1 MLDEALAALAS
12 TSSAALVTAMVT
24 DGWEGLRNRIARLLG
39 RGDARGLSL
48 AAARLEQSRERLVS
62 SSGAELD
69 RVRAEQET
77 DWRTQLEDL
86 LEHDPGAAQELR
98 NLLAEIQARGAE
110 AAGRVELRATAYDQ
124 AQQAVLGRGVQHVHF
139 GGHRESG
146 PSR

>member
-39 RGDARGLSL
+39 RGDAKNTNL
-48 AAARLEQSRERLVS
+48 ATARLEQSRARLVS

-69 RVRAEQET
+69 QVRAEQEIG
-77 DWRTQLEDL
+77 WRTQLEDL

-98 NLLAEIQARGAE
+98 DLLAEVQACGAE
-110 AAGRVELRATAYDQ
+110 AAGWVELRATAYDH
-124 AQQAVLGRGVQHVHF
+124 AQQAVLGHGVQHVHF
-139 GGHRESG
+139 GGHREPG

>member
-12 TSSAALVTAMVT
+12 SSSAALVTAMVT

-39 RGDARGLSL
+39 RGDVRDSSL
-48 AAARLEQSRERLVS
+48 AATRLEQSRARLVS

-69 RVRAEQET
+69 RVRTEQEI

-86 LEHDPGAAQELR
+86 LEHDPGAAQELSD
-98 NLLAEIQARGAE
+98 LLAEVQAQGAG
-110 AAGRVELRATAYDQ
+110 AAGWVEVRATAHDH
-124 AQQAVLGRGVQHVHF
+124 AQQAVLGHGVQHVHF
-139 GGHRESG
+139 GGHRGHG